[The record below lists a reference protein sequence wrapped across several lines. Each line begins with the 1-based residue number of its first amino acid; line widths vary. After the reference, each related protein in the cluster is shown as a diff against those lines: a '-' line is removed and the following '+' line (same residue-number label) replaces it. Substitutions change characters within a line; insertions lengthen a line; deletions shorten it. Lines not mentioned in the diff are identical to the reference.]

1 MAEERGQVEEQSK
14 GRARGC
20 LGRKRRKKELG
31 IKLKQKSKLC
41 HFMSF
46 NGKIQI
52 KVDKMTKLKIDEVK
66 GENWDDRPPRGGCGG
81 K

>member
-46 NGKIQI
+46 NGKI
-52 KVDKMTKLKIDEVK
+52 
-66 GENWDDRPPRGGCGG
+66 
-81 K
+81 